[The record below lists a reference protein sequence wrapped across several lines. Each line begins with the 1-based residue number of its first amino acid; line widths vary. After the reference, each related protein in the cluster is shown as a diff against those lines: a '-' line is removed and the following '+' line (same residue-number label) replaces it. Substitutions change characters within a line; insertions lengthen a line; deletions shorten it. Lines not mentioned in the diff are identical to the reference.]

1 MKLMD
6 IPLAPRMLELLEK
19 AADAFISNTNPFDV
33 EWITQHDVT
42 LQECVDLS
50 ELIGQVLE
58 SYVYEQKIKEGG
70 DAS

>member
-19 AADAFISNTNPFDV
+19 AADAFIRNTNPFEV
-33 EWITQHDVT
+33 EWMTQNDVT

-50 ELIGQVLE
+50 ELIGRVLE
-58 SYVYEQKIKEGG
+58 DHIYKQKIEEK
-70 DAS
+70 